1 MKIFLLVLTVLVG
14 ISAKAQT
21 QADFLKSYAEYAFNQ
36 YQRSAIAALNL
47 QTQVSAFILKPSEK
61 TLSTARSTY
70 IEARKAYLMT
80 EVLRFAGGPI
90 DRQGGPEALI
100 NSWPL
105 DEAQVDYVVGNAKA
119 GIINDPVQYPVINA
133 NLLKD
138 LNQKMGETNV
148 TTGFHVIEFLL
159 WGQDLS
165 EDGPGNRPLTDFVPG
180 KGPNAER
187 RSQYLQAV
195 SDLLLQ
201 DLTGL
206 VDAWN
211 PGMSNSYFHFVTD
224 AKNEK
229 EQFAVITQAISKFVG
244 EELAQE
250 RLFVALDTQEQEEE
264 QSCFSDLTHLDF
276 QYDMAGVERL
286 MRPLL
291 ATIRVSSNQ
300 KADQLQSSLAEAQ
313 AMVQRIPR
321 PFDQAIQDENSRK
334 ILMKLVGRLELLAD
348 EIRTAT
354 EGL

>member
-1 MKIFLLVLTVLVG
+1 MKIFLSLFTLWVG
-14 ISAKAQT
+14 LSAQAQT
-21 QADFLKSYAEYAFNQ
+21 KADFLKSYAEYAFNQ
-36 YQRSAIAALNL
+36 YQRSAIAAVNL
-47 QTQVSAFILKPSEK
+47 QARISDLALKPSEK
-61 TLSTARSTY
+61 TLALAKSAYT
-70 IEARKAYLMT
+70 EARKAYLMT

-105 DEAQVDYVVGNAKA
+105 DEGQVDYVVGNAKS
-119 GIINDPVQYPVINA
+119 GIINDPVNYPVISA
-133 NLLKD
+133 TLLKEM
-138 LNQKMGETNV
+138 NQKQGETNV

-159 WGQDLS
+159 WGQDVS
-165 EDGPGNRPLTDFVPG
+165 ADGPGNRPFSDFQVG
-180 KGPNAER
+180 QGQNAER
-187 RSQYLQAV
+187 RSEYLQVV

-201 DLTGL
+201 DLTSL

-211 PGMSNSYFHFVTD
+211 PGVTSSYFHFVTD
-224 AKNEK
+224 ARNEK
-229 EQFAVITQAISKFVG
+229 EQFTVITKAISKFVG

-276 QYDMAGVERL
+276 LYNLAGVERL

-291 ATIRVSSNQ
+291 ATIRLSNSQ
-300 KADQLQSSLAEAQ
+300 KADQLQSSMAETQ

-334 ILMKLVGRLELLAD
+334 FLLKLVGRLELLSD
-348 EIRTAT
+348 EIRAAT
-354 EGL
+354 EGT